1 MGWVED
7 LHGQIVGL
15 DTAPLIYYL
24 EEHPLYLPL
33 VDPFFEA
40 LAQGELRAV
49 TSTVTL
55 IEVLTQPLRLGKAA
69 LAAQY
74 RSLLLNN
81 RAIAMRA
88 VSIAVA
94 DEAARLRAIYLL
106 RTPDAVQ
113 LAVAIEAGASA
124 FLTNDARLA
133 SIPDMR
139 VVVLDRMR
147 SPAPPSSL
155 ANTEQGTGI
164 NRFVPR

>member
-7 LHGQIVGL
+7 LHGQVVGI

-24 EEHPLYLPL
+24 EEHPTYLPL
-33 VDPFFEA
+33 VDPFFNA
-40 LAQGELRAV
+40 LARGELHAV

-55 IEVLTQPLRLGKAA
+55 IEVLTQPLRFGNTA

-81 RAIAMRA
+81 EAITVREVSVAIAE
-88 VSIAVA
+88 
-94 DEAARLRAIYLL
+94 EAARLRATYAL

-113 LAVAIEAGASA
+113 LAAAIVADASA

-133 SIPDMR
+133 AVTDLQVVILDQVRASVTPQNPTDTNPD
-139 VVVLDRMR
+139 
-147 SPAPPSSL
+147 P
-155 ANTEQGTGI
+155 
-164 NRFVPR
+164 